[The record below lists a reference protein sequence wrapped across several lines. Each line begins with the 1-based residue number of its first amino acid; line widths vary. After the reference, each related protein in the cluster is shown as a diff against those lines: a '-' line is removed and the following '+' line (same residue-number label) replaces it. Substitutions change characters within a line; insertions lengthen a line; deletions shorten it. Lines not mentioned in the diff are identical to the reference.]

1 MLDRDT
7 VNAESPSVT
16 AALETL
22 LGGLTPPASSEVQSA
37 DAGSS
42 AQDIPPKLNDEEDT
56 TLDNR
61 FVERN
66 LSTKP
71 DNIITESSFTEASV
85 SGQALPG
92 GTLLEAQQPTDPQ
105 EAEFEL
111 DSSPIQSSSEDD
123 SDSDDSSSSG
133 DSEEDDDYKLLDPEE
148 QARILMEGDGGSDDE
163 GGGKGAKGSGGQL
176 RTKNEVPEEIIPKP
190 DVTITPEMKIEEL
203 GEVEAIV
210 ENILLIKAKTSGEYR
225 VLESGSVLCLADR
238 SVIGVVSE
246 TLGRVQQPLYSVRF
260 TNTEEIEKAGLGPR
274 IKVFYSEQHSTYV
287 FTQALK
293 AYKGSD
299 ASNLHDEEVGDEELE
314 FSDDEA
320 EAEHKRRIKQK
331 KMEKRGGKIQH
342 NSAPTRGGHP
352 LQQQQIA
359 YDPMVGLSYDDE
371 DDGPYKPLSRPAG
384 FADTVGRSEA
394 PQEGVGCG
402 DREHRGNKEGSP
414 SQYQPRELYGRG
426 RGRGDRGRGRGD
438 RGRGNDRGRGR
449 GGFQER
455 RNDGFSQ
462 PTREQRHNG
471 YSQPPHGL
479 PISPHSPPVNYNYYN
494 NAPQDQYSPQQPH
507 PSGGYPIPPFQQQQA
522 YMAQQQYQHPQ
533 QYAPVAPSQHGWPN
547 IAPSPTM
554 PAGAYIN
561 PAFFGNQQQQPSVQ
575 QWAQSPQQH
584 RDPAAERAFH
594 EAQERLNILKNLSG
608 NKGST

>member
-1 MLDRDT
+1 MLDTET
-7 VNAESPSVT
+7 VKAESPSVT

-22 LGGLTPPASSEVQSA
+22 LGGLTPPASSAEVTSA
-37 DAGSS
+37 DARSNSQDVLPKLEEEEDTRLNNGLLERDLS
-42 AQDIPPKLNDEEDT
+42 AKLNDTIMEPTFSGAPNPQTSDQ
-56 TLDNR
+56 
-61 FVERN
+61 
-66 LSTKP
+66 
-71 DNIITESSFTEASV
+71 SF
-85 SGQALPG
+85 PG
-92 GTLLEAQQPTDPQ
+92 GTLLEVQEPINPQ
-105 EAEFEL
+105 DAEFEL

-133 DSEEDDDYKLLDPEE
+133 DSEGEDDYKLLDPEE

-176 RTKNEVPEEIIPKP
+176 RTKNEVPEEVIPKP
-190 DVTITPEMKIEEL
+190 DVTITPEMRIDEL
-203 GEVEAIV
+203 GEVEAVV

-225 VLESGSVLCLADR
+225 VLESGSVLCLANR

-260 TNTEEIEKAGLGPR
+260 TNAEEIAKAGLEPKT
-274 IKVFYSEQHSTYV
+274 KVFYSEQHSTYV

-299 ASNLHDEEVGDEELE
+299 ASNLHDEEVGDEEIE

-331 KMEKRGGKIQH
+331 KIERRGGRTQQ
-342 NSAPTRGGHP
+342 NSGPARGGHQ

-394 PQEGVGCG
+394 LQEGVGYSG
-402 DREHRGNKEGSP
+402 RDQRGNKEDSP
-414 SQYQPRELYGRG
+414 SQHQTREPYGRG

-438 RGRGNDRGRGR
+438 RGRGSDRGRGR

-462 PTREQRHNG
+462 PPHEQRYNG
-471 YSQPPHGL
+471 YSQPTHGS
-479 PISPHSPPVNYNYYN
+479 PMSPHPPPNNYNYY
-494 NAPQDQYSPQQPH
+494 SPQQTHSPA
-507 PSGGYPIPPFQQQQA
+507 GYPVPLFQHQQA
-522 YMAQQQYQHPQ
+522 YVPQQQYQHPQ
-533 QYAPVAPSQHGWPN
+533 QYAPVSPPQHGWPN
-547 IAPSPTM
+547 MAPSPTM
-554 PAGAYIN
+554 PTGAYIN
-561 PAFFGNQQQQPSVQ
+561 PAFFGNQQQPSGQ
-575 QWAQSPQQH
+575 QWPQSTQQH
-584 RDPAAERAFH
+584 RDPSADRAFH
-594 EAQERLNILKNLSG
+594 EAQERLTILKNLSG
-608 NKGST
+608 NRGSM